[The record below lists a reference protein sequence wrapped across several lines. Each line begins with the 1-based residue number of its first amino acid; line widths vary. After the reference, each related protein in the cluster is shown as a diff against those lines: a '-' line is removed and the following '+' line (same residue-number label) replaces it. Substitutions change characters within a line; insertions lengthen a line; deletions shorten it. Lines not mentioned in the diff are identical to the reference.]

1 MTLKDRITRDTCEH
15 IKVGVYKDVYYSVE
29 EKLTKP
35 SWFIKEKMRNLDR
48 PNSITT
54 QEHIR
59 LHMSHEISKYDFKR

>member
-1 MTLKDRITRDTCEH
+1 MTLKDRITIDTELP
-15 IKVGVYKDVYYSVE
+15 IKVRVYLKVFHSVDDN
-29 EKLTKP
+29 LTKP

-59 LHMSHEISKYDFKR
+59 LHMSHEISKYDFRR